1 MHAIDEVVAEGRSAL
16 DRFRS
21 SAAALVA
28 LALLIGAG
36 AGLGAV
42 AFRFLILTFTELF
55 TGTADYSDAGR
66 APHPALPA
74 LGPWFLLL
82 VPVLGGLA
90 YGPLVHRFAREARGH
105 GVPEVML
112 AVTRRGGRIPMRV
125 AVVKSLASA
134 LCIGSG
140 GSVGRE
146 GPIVQIGSALGSSIG
161 QWLRVP
167 PHRLRLI
174 VACGAA
180 GGISATF
187 NAPIAG
193 VFFALEII
201 LRQFT
206 GEAFGIVVL
215 SSVTASI
222 VGRAFLGNTPFLVLP
237 AFSVHSPL
245 EYLAY
250 AALGLIAGLLGW
262 AFARVLYLIE
272 DLCDWL
278 WRGPEW
284 LRPAVGGV
292 LLGGLLLALP
302 QMYGVGYPVMQNGVE
317 GRYTLA
323 FLLVLLVAK
332 MLATSLTIGIGGSG
346 GVFAP
351 SLFVG
356 AMAGTA
362 FGIVLQVWFPAL
374 DVSPGAYGL
383 IGMAAVFAG
392 ASHAPIAALVIVFEL
407 TGQYSII
414 LPLMAAVALATGVS
428 HLVSTRTIYT
438 LKLLRR
444 GIDVD
449 ADPEP
454 DLLRNLHVGVTMQQ
468 APPSVAATAD
478 LTAVTAELDRSDYGA
493 APVLDAHGYVGVVTA
508 ADIDAIDD
516 PSATAGDLCLPVPS
530 LRPTD
535 TLHDAMPLLHEYSA
549 GVAVVSPDNAEVLG
563 WLDHHDVL
571 AAYARARRARAPV
584 QARRSA

>member
-1 MHAIDEVVAEGRSAL
+1 MHASPDLVGEHPTL
-16 DRFRS
+16 DRLRR
-21 SAAALVA
+21 APVGLVG

-42 AFRFLILTFTELF
+42 AFRYLILAFTLLF

-82 VPVLGGLA
+82 VPVVGGLI
-90 YGPLVHRFAREARGH
+90 YGPLVYRFAPEARGH

-167 PHRLRLI
+167 PHRLRLM

-201 LRQFT
+201 LRHFNA
-206 GEAFGIVVL
+206 ESFGIVVL

-222 VGRAFLGNTPFLVLP
+222 VGRAFLGDTPFLTLP

-250 AALGLIAGLLGW
+250 AGLGLLAGLLGW

-272 DLCDWL
+272 DACDWA

-284 LRPAVGGV
+284 LRPAVGGL
-292 LLGGLLLALP
+292 LLGALLLALP
-302 QMYGVGYPVMQNGVE
+302 QMYGVGYPVLQNGIE

-323 FLLVLLVAK
+323 FLIVLLVAK
-332 MLATSLTIGIGGSG
+332 MLATSLTIGVGGSG

-351 SLFVG
+351 SLFIG

-362 FGIVLQVWFPAL
+362 FGIVLQALFPAL
-374 DVSPGAYGL
+374 HVSPGAYGL

-392 ASHAPIAALVIVFEL
+392 ASHAPDRRAGDRVRADRPIHDHPAAH
-407 TGQYSII
+407 G
-414 LPLMAAVALATGVS
+414 G
-428 HLVSTRTIYT
+428 
-438 LKLLRR
+438 RR
-444 GIDVD
+444 AGH
-449 ADPEP
+449 
-454 DLLRNLHVGVTMQQ
+454 RRQ
-468 APPSVAATAD
+468 PS
-478 LTAVTAELDRSDYGA
+478 R
-493 APVLDAHGYVGVVTA
+493 LDAHDLHAQDPPPRHRRRRRSRTRPA
-508 ADIDAIDD
+508 ADPPRRRNDAEA
-516 PSATAGDLCLPVPS
+516 PAHAG
-530 LRPTD
+530 R
-535 TLHDAMPLLHEYSA
+535 
-549 GVAVVSPDNAEVLG
+549 LG
-563 WLDHHDVL
+563 
-571 AAYARARRARAPV
+571 
-584 QARRSA
+584 RS

>member
-1 MHAIDEVVAEGRSAL
+1 M
-16 DRFRS
+16 
-21 SAAALVA
+21 
-28 LALLIGAG
+28 
-36 AGLGAV
+36 
-42 AFRFLILTFTELF
+42 
-55 TGTADYSDAGR
+55 
-66 APHPALPA
+66 
-74 LGPWFLLL
+74 
-82 VPVLGGLA
+82 
-90 YGPLVHRFAREARGH
+90 
-105 GVPEVML
+105 
-112 AVTRRGGRIPMRV
+112 
-125 AVVKSLASA
+125 
-134 LCIGSG
+134 
-140 GSVGRE
+140 
-146 GPIVQIGSALGSSIG
+146 
-161 QWLRVP
+161 
-167 PHRLRLI
+167 
-174 VACGAA
+174 
-180 GGISATF
+180 
-187 NAPIAG
+187 
-193 VFFALEII
+193 FFALEII
-201 LRQFT
+201 LRQFSA
-206 GEAFGIVVL
+206 EAFGIVVL

-237 AFSVHSPL
+237 AFNVHSPL

-250 AALGLIAGLLGW
+250 AGLGLIAGLLGW
-262 AFARVLYLIE
+262 AFARVLYLVE
-272 DLCDWL
+272 DVCDWL

-284 LRPAVGGV
+284 LRPAVGGL

-302 QMYGVGYPVMQNGVE
+302 QMYGVGYPVMQNSIE

-351 SLFVG
+351 SLFIG

-362 FGIVLQVWFPAL
+362 FGIVLQAWFPAL

-407 TGQYSII
+407 TGQYTII

-449 ADPEP
+449 ADAEP
-454 DLLRNLHVGVTMQQ
+454 DLLRTLHVGVTMQQ
-468 APPSVAATAD
+468 APPSVAVTAD
-478 LTAVTAELDRSDYGA
+478 LNDVTAELDRSDSGA
-493 APVLDAHGYVGVVTA
+493 APVLDAHGYIGVVTA

-530 LRPTD
+530 LHPTD

-549 GVAVVSPDNAEVLG
+549 GVTVVSADNAEVVG

-571 AAYARARRARAPV
+571 AAYARARRARAPAPV
-584 QARRSA
+584 TGST